1 MKASENAKA
10 ARSARGRKEG
20 SRPFLASMRASLPP
34 YNLVSRAFPSENGRG
49 AAPAPPFSKG
59 KALGTARGYPPQ
71 TPATYSTLKSLGTS
85 HLLGGANIRSET
97 E

>member
-34 YNLVSRAFPSENGRG
+34 YNLVPRAFPSENGG
-49 AAPAPPFSKG
+49 GGGGQLPLLPF
-59 KALGTARGYPPQ
+59 
-71 TPATYSTLKSLGTS
+71 LK
-85 HLLGGANIRSET
+85 EKP
-97 E
+97 

>member
-34 YNLVSRAFPSENGRG
+34 YNLVPRAFPSENGGGGRG
-49 AAPAPPFSKG
+49 GVQLPLLPF
-59 KALGTARGYPPQ
+59 
-71 TPATYSTLKSLGTS
+71 LK
-85 HLLGGANIRSET
+85 EKP
-97 E
+97 

>member
-20 SRPFLASMRASLPP
+20 SRPFLASMCASLPP
-34 YNLVSRAFPSENGRG
+34 YNLVPRAFPSENGRG

-85 HLLGGANIRSET
+85 HFLGGANIRSET